1 MSNELRP
8 YRASDPTAAG
18 SIFNN
23 FEEFQAALQMA
34 TALSK
39 TTLIPQN
46 FQGKPEDCVVAIDY
60 SRRLGVPP
68 TAVMPHLY
76 VINGRPSLS
85 AQFMI
90 SLVNRSGAFSRI
102 QWKERAEG
110 TVDYTFNREKRT
122 LPNYSAVA
130 SFKELATGKT
140 YESPIV
146 DVKLAW
152 TSGWLV
158 KRDKYGKES
167 ESLWTKNPQLMCRYR
182 SAAELIKTVCP
193 ELSLGMDITDGS
205 GGEPIAAA
213 EPEPI
218 IERRVEATIQ
228 QPVDVQS
235 HEERFLEMKAAIS
248 TAGTAALKFLGRQIA
263 DSGLPEKYLD
273 ELREDYRR
281 RLAELAAEDVAR
293 RSGIKDSQPSAEV
306 AHAATQADVEP
317 VRENASGDN
326 MERVKGDPPVV
337 PEALAASIKAADNFG
352 ALTAAWSEAESEFAF
367 GNLASA
373 DYDAFVAAYEARVK
387 DLRQKY
393 DEPER
398 ELFTAF
404 IKDSNAAEGSNEQK
418 EWAQELARTIFNQTD
433 AAAIVKNNLRT
444 ADEWLA
450 SGALTEGLHA
460 AVGKYARAR
469 IDAFFGAE
477 NN

>member
-1 MSNELRP
+1 
-8 YRASDPTAAG
+8 
-18 SIFNN
+18 
-23 FEEFQAALQMA
+23 
-34 TALSK
+34 
-39 TTLIPQN
+39 
-46 FQGKPEDCVVAIDY
+46 
-60 SRRLGVPP
+60 
-68 TAVMPHLY
+68 
-76 VINGRPSLS
+76 
-85 AQFMI
+85 
-90 SLVNRSGAFSRI
+90 
-102 QWKERAEG
+102 
-110 TVDYTFNREKRT
+110 
-122 LPNYSAVA
+122 
-130 SFKELATGKT
+130 
-140 YESPIV
+140 
-146 DVKLAW
+146 
-152 TSGWLV
+152 
-158 KRDKYGKES
+158 
-167 ESLWTKNPQLMCRYR
+167 
-182 SAAELIKTVCP
+182 
-193 ELSLGMDITDGS
+193 MDITDGS

-228 QPVDVQS
+228 QPVDVQN
-235 HEERFLEMKAAIS
+235 HEEQFRELKAAIA

-281 RLAELAAEDVAR
+281 RLAELAAEDVAK
-293 RSGIKDSQPSAEV
+293 RSGTKYSQPPV
-306 AHAATQADVEP
+306 VIAHAATQADVEP
-317 VRENASGDN
+317 NIENASGDN
-326 MERVKGDPPVV
+326 MERVKGDPPVD

-433 AAAIVKNNLRT
+433 SAAIVKNNLRT

-450 SGALTEGLHA
+450 SGALTESLHA